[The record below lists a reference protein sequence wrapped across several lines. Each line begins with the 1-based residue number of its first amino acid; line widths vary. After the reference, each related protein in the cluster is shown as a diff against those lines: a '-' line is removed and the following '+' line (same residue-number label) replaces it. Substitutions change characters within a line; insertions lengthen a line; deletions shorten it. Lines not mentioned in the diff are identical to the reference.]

1 MPELDIEEFLRP
13 EDVGAE
19 VEVKIVDAGKAGTI
33 RQGEGQEDV
42 KTFEIGV
49 TFPSGE
55 KRIWTMNKTSQ
66 RTLASVWGKNTDA
79 WVGKVAKLFTTDQNV
94 RGTMKKIVYART
106 PQGA

>member
-19 VEVKIVDAGKAGTI
+19 VEVKLVDAGKPGVI
-33 RQGEGQEDV
+33 RGGEGVADTP
-42 KTFEIGV
+42 TFEITV
-49 TFPSGE
+49 QLPSGDQ
-55 KRIWTMNKTSQ
+55 KLWTVNKTSQ

-94 RGTMKKIVYART
+94 RGTMKKVIYART
-106 PQGA
+106 PTA